1 MQKRYGIVKSSAQQG
16 VQGLIVEIE
25 VAISPGLP
33 GFELVGLADPAI
45 RESRNRIQAAIRSSG
60 CNFPNSR
67 ITASLAPAWLRKQG
81 SAFDL
86 PLALAIL
93 IASGQVPN
101 FAEPLTAFGELTL
114 DGRIRGV
121 PGAISRYAAIL
132 DSDSRR
138 CILPLGNQ
146 LEVEAIT
153 DDNAIFVSSLKQ
165 LVAILNDKS
174 QLYIKSSQKRNSE
187 QKGNFARKGDSRPK
201 GKSFPDAHK
210 TADISS
216 IVGQEQA
223 VRALEIAAAGQ
234 HNLLLLGS
242 PGSGKTALVNTVM
255 GLLPPLSQ
263 AESLELTRIYSAAGL
278 LGENSGL
285 IENRPFRAPHHSITK
300 AAMLGG
306 GNYPRPGEVSLA
318 HHGVLF
324 LDEMT
329 EFEAALLDNLRQPL
343 EEKVIRV
350 SRSQYTVLW
359 PASFLLIGAANP
371 CRCGNYLDSKKR
383 CSCDETQVR
392 KHLSRL
398 SGPLLDRI
406 DLFATVIRLDAADL
420 KKTVTKAKSPAQT
433 TTRLAARIAVSRK
446 RQLERCRSQNLL
458 PVLNGLHRS
467 ETLADDFCIPSAVL
481 RKAALA
487 AESLQLTVRGY
498 QKILRV
504 ARTIADLAG
513 ETEIGMT
520 HLGEALQ
527 FRMMISGY

>member
-1 MQKRYGIVKSSAQQG
+1 MQKRYGIVRSSAQHGIQG
-16 VQGLIVEIE
+16 VMVDIE

-45 RESRNRIQAAIRSSG
+45 KESRNRVQAAIRSSG
-60 CNFPNSR
+60 CTFPNSR

-101 FAEPLTAFGELTL
+101 PAELLTAFGELTL

-121 PGAISRYAAIL
+121 PGAISRYAAIHESGSQL
-132 DSDSRR
+132 CMLPSGNRR
-138 CILPLGNQ
+138 
-146 LEVEAIT
+146 EVEAIA
-153 DDNAIFVSSLKQ
+153 DDKVVFVSSLAE
-165 LVAILNDKS
+165 LVALLNGNHATRVYAK
-174 QLYIKSSQKRNSE
+174 QPETNGCTKE
-187 QKGNFARKGDSRPK
+187 QEPATDLNHAKAG
-201 GKSFPDAHK
+201 
-210 TADISS
+210 ADISS
-216 IVGQEQA
+216 IVGQEHA
-223 VRALEIAAAGQ
+223 IRAIEIAAAGQ

-242 PGSGKTALVNTVM
+242 PGSGKTALVNTIM
-255 GLLPPLSQ
+255 SLLPPLNSE
-263 AESLELTRIYSAAGL
+263 ESLELTRIYSVAGL

-285 IENRPFRAPHHSITK
+285 ITKRPFRAPHHSISK

-306 GNYPRPGEVSLA
+306 GSTPRPGEVSLA

-329 EFEAALLDNLRQPL
+329 EFEPAVLDNLRQPL
-343 EEKVIRV
+343 EEKLIRV

-359 PASFLLIGAANP
+359 PASFLLVGAANP
-371 CRCGNYLDSKKR
+371 CRCGNYLDDRKR
-383 CSCDETQVR
+383 CSCDDYQV
-392 KHLSRL
+392 KQHLSRL
-398 SGPLLDRI
+398 SGPLLDRV
-406 DLFATVIRLDAADL
+406 DLFATMTRLDAESL
-420 KKTVTKAKSPAQT
+420 NRTVTKDKRPAHT
-433 TTRLAARIAVSRK
+433 SVELAARIAVCRQF
-446 RQLERCRSQNLL
+446 QLERCCRQGLK
-458 PVLNGLHRS
+458 PRLNGLHCS
-467 ETLADDFCIPSAVL
+467 DTLADDFLIPPVVL
-481 RKAALA
+481 RKAATA

-513 ETEIGMT
+513 EEKIGMS

-527 FRMMISGY
+527 FRMMIGDN